1 MNLRWPHNLVGNKN
15 NSVCISILLNHG
27 RESSV
32 TRMIEPLQYCYEWG
46 LRLALDLFKP
56 SLTKHLDI
64 ISLIP
69 VLENSNLSI
78 QCQPDC
84 GKQHN

>member
-1 MNLRWPHNLVGNKN
+1 
-15 NSVCISILLNHG
+15 
-27 RESSV
+27 
-32 TRMIEPLQYCYEWG
+32 MIEPLQYCYEWG